1 MSKDATHDE
10 VNELLARLGA
20 GEEAASEQLF
30 PLLYAE
36 LRRMASSAM
45 RNQRSDHTLQPTA
58 LVHEAYMKLAS
69 ARQQEWSGRP
79 HFFAVAAKAMRQIL
93 VDYGRASQAKKRGGE
108 WQKVTLAGAEPSG
121 SDATVDIVAL
131 HDALEDLAKQSARK
145 ARIVELRFFAGLGVD
160 ETAAILG
167 VSRRTVLSDWRVAR
181 AWLATAL
188 DGFKS

>member
-1 MSKDATHDE
+1 MSEEATHEE
-10 VNELLARLGA
+10 VNALLARLGS
-20 GEEAASEQLF
+20 GEDTAAEQLF

-36 LRRMASSAM
+36 LRRMASAAM
-45 RNQRSDHTLQPTA
+45 RHQRADHTLQPTA
-58 LVHEAYMKLAS
+58 LVHEAFMKLS
-69 ARQQEWSGRP
+69 AAQNQDWSGRS

-108 WQKVTLAGAEPSG
+108 WHKVTLAGAEPSG

-131 HDALEDLAKQSARK
+131 HDALEELGKQSERK
-145 ARIVELRFFAGLGVD
+145 ARIVELRFFAGLSVD
-160 ETAAILG
+160 ETAEIIG